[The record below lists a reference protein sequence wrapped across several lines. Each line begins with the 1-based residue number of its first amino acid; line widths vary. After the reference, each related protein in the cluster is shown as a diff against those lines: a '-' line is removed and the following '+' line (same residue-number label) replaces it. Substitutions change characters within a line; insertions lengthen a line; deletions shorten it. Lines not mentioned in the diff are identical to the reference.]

1 MIMGTGTS
9 RLNSTK
15 AASMGIPA
23 TKQSHSKTHTQK
35 QQHQNQQQ
43 HRYSRQNQEEVVLKM
58 VQNIFKLLETRECTI
73 INFH

>member
-1 MIMGTGTS
+1 MILGTG
-9 RLNSTK
+9 
-15 AASMGIPA
+15 
-23 TKQSHSKTHTQK
+23 SHSKTHTQK

-73 INFH
+73 IDFL